1 MDDSVTFTAR
11 PASAPTPAAPAADPE
26 HAAAGRPGGVSVAR
40 IVLVGL
46 GHVGRRFLRL
56 LESQRQLVRER
67 HGLELR
73 LVGAADSQGAALDP
87 AGLDP
92 STLLAVKQEGRS
104 ASELPGAGRPGM
116 SAVELAGWVEA
127 EAVLEATP
135 VDLETGG
142 PGLEVARAALA
153 RGRAVVLANKGP
165 LALAYRELA
174 AASDLERAG
183 APALRFSACVGG
195 ALPTIAL
202 GRRDLAGARILRV
215 EAVLNGTTQFI
226 LRAMERGQTLEAAL
240 AEVQRR
246 GLTETD
252 PSLDL
257 DGWDAASK
265 LVIVANAVLGQPST
279 LADVRVSGIRGLGP
293 DRLRAALVRGERIVL
308 LALAEP
314 GDDGRYRLSVGPAA
328 LPLDHPLA
336 RMEAEEMGVVYH
348 TDVAGRAHAST
359 LERDPTPTA
368 AAMLRDLL
376 EILA

>member
-1 MDDSVTFTAR
+1 MDEPVTFTGG
-11 PASAPTPAAPAADPE
+11 PAPGLVPGPGRAAD
-26 HAAAGRPGGVSVAR
+26 RRGVVTAR
-40 IVLVGL
+40 IVLAGL
-46 GHVGRRFLRL
+46 GNVGRSLLHL
-56 LESQRQLVRER
+56 LESRRDLLRER
-67 HGLELR
+67 HALELR
-73 LVGAADSQGAALDP
+73 LVGVADSRGAALDP

-92 STLLAVKQEGRS
+92 GAVLALKREGRS
-104 ASELPGAGRPGM
+104 AGELPGAGRPGM
-116 SAVELAGWVEA
+116 SAVELAGCVEA

-142 PGLEVARAALA
+142 PGLDLARAALA

-174 AASDLERAG
+174 AASDLERPG

-215 EAVLNGTTQFI
+215 EAVLNGTTQFM

-240 AEVQRR
+240 AEMRRR

-252 PSLDL
+252 SSLDL

-265 LVIVANAVLGQPST
+265 LVIVANAVLRQPAT

-293 DRLRAALVRGERIVL
+293 DRLRAALDRGERIVL
-308 LALAEP
+308 LALAES
-314 GDDGRYRLSVGPAA
+314 GEDRRYRLRVGPAA

-336 RMEAEEMGVVYH
+336 RMGADEMGVVYH